1 MARSALEPVSEAVY
15 STLNVSAMTALA
27 TGGIYDDVPQDT
39 AYPFVWYTVRE
50 ADVAGTFGQ
59 VFQRCRIVVHCFSQY
74 QGSQQAQ
81 VIINKAVDLL
91 RGQTPSVTNYT
102 ALQLLHEG
110 STGLPDEDIGGVKT
124 KHLMAE
130 FELTV
135 SES

>member
-1 MARSALEPVSEAVY
+1 MEPVAEAIY
-15 STLNVSAMTALA
+15 GLLNVSGMTALA

-81 VIINKAVDLL
+81 VIA
-91 RGQTPSVTNYT
+91 RQSVE
-102 ALQLLHEG
+102 LQPRRH
-110 STGLPDEDIGGVKT
+110 KT
-124 KHLMAE
+124 VNRRAGP
-130 FELTV
+130 TT
-135 SES
+135 